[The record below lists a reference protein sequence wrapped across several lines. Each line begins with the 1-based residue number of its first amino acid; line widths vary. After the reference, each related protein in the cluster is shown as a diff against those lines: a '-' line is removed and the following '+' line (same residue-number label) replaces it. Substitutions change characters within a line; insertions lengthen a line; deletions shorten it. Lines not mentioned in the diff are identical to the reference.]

1 MRSDA
6 AANRARIVEAARDL
20 FAEQGVEVDVREIC
34 ERAGVGMGTLYR
46 HFSTKDALVDEV
58 VFELAKGMTEI
69 MDRFDART
77 TSARPLVE
85 WLAFME
91 RWGPIG
97 KEVHARFK
105 RRPGP
110 DAPPEEVQRQEV
122 FERQHERRL
131 GQWQALRESGAIRT
145 DMPIEFLMEAS
156 DALLGMYFELRDRWG
171 AERTR
176 EWVVSLF
183 EQGVR
188 RRDQPV
194 QSWQEVLTNLPPPA
208 SAGS

>member
-6 AANRARIVEAARDL
+6 TANRLKIVEAARDL
-20 FAEQGVEVDVREIC
+20 FAEQGLDVDVREIC
-34 ERAGVGMGTLYR
+34 DRAGVGMGTLYR
-46 HFSTKDALVDEV
+46 HFPTKGALVDEV
-58 VFELAKGMTEI
+58 VFELAKGMTAI
-69 MDRFDART
+69 IDRFDSRDAG
-77 TSARPLVE
+77 ARPLVE

-97 KEVHARFK
+97 QEVHTRFK

-110 DAPPEEVQRQEV
+110 DAPPEEVQRWEV
-122 FERQHERRL
+122 FEQQHERRL
-131 GQWQALRESGAIRT
+131 GQWETLSASGAIRT
-145 DMPIEFLMEAS
+145 DLPLEFLMEAS

-183 EQGVR
+183 EQGIR
-188 RRDQPV
+188 RREQPV
-194 QSWQEVLTNLPPPA
+194 QSWQEVLATLPDSGGVA
-208 SAGS
+208 

>member
-6 AANRARIVEAARDL
+6 AANRQRIVEAARDL
-20 FAEQGVEVDVREIC
+20 FAERGIDVDVREIC

-46 HFSTKDALVDEV
+46 HFPTKEALVDEV

-69 MDRFDART
+69 IDRFDSREAG
-77 TSARPLVE
+77 ARPLVE

-97 KEVHARFK
+97 QEVHARFK
-105 RRPGP
+105 RRPAPG
-110 DAPPEEVQRQEV
+110 APPEEVLRQEV
-122 FERQHERRL
+122 FEQQHERRL
-131 GQWQALRESGAIRT
+131 GQWQALSASGAIRT
-145 DMPIEFLMEAS
+145 DLPVEFMMEAS

-183 EQGVR
+183 EQGIR
-188 RRDQPV
+188 RRDASVIP
-194 QSWQEVLTNLPPPA
+194 WQEVLNSLPPKERT
-208 SAGS
+208 

>member
-110 DAPPEEVQRQEV
+110 EAPPEEVQRQEV

-156 DALLGMYFELRDRWG
+156 DALLGMYFELRARWG